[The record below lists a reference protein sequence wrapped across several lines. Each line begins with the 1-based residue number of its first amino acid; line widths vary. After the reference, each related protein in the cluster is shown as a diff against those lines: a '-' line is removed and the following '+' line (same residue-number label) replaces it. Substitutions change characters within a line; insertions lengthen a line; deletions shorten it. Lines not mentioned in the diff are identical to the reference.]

1 MWPHKRYYS
10 PMTQRLI
17 IAFGGNSS
25 RDINAVLENLRQ
37 GASHLESRGNLH
49 LEKISPL
56 YETAP
61 AGCFGRQPPYLNALI
76 VCRCSVTL
84 IGFLHLCK
92 TIEREA
98 GRRKRGINAARPL
111 DIDLIDF
118 GGRCIGAQAQ
128 RPLAPPPRLDRNP
141 KRQRGRPLRARRTAA
156 TARIPRSWLTLPHP
170 EMHRRRFVLEPL
182 ADIEPHWQHPVLKM
196 TVRQLLAR
204 LPRPPGSIRRALD
217 SQWFS
222 CDKHQ

>member
-1 MWPHKRYYS
+1 MSIKHL
-10 PMTQRLI
+10 T

-25 RDINAVLENLRQ
+25 SNSRKIRGILGQ
-37 GASHLESRGNLH
+37 GASRLTTRGL
-49 LEKISPL
+49 LQVDYVSPL

-61 AGCFGRQPPYLNALI
+61 NGCPGRQPRYLNALI
-76 VCRCSVTL
+76 VCRTRLPL
-84 IGFLHLCK
+84 IALLRLCK
-92 TIEREA
+92 SIEREA

-118 GGRCIGAQAQ
+118 GGRRIGSRAQ
-128 RPLAPPPRLDRNP
+128 RPLHKPITSQ
-141 KRQRGRPLRARRTAA
+141 KRICSPA
-156 TARIPRSWLTLPHP
+156 PRSWLTLPHP

-182 ADIEPHWQHPVLKM
+182 ADVAPHWRHPVLGR

-222 CDKHQ
+222 CDKEN